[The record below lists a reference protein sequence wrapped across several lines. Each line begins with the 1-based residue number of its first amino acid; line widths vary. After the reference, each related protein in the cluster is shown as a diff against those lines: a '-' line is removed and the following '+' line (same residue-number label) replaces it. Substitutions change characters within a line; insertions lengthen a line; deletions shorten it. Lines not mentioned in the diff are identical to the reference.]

1 MIQKNDE
8 VSNEHSK
15 IYYNTIEKL
24 VPRILFPPSPRKEE
38 VETEEEEENEKLVL
52 LRSMMVEVKIAG
64 TEREENKQNKTKK
77 NRCAAGRTVKVKT
90 CCEALT
96 FDKVGR
102 EKGLK

>member
-1 MIQKNDE
+1 MNVFICILDR
-8 VSNEHSK
+8 
-15 IYYNTIEKL
+15 IEARFAPTTNL
-24 VPRILFPPSPRKEE
+24 
-38 VETEEEEENEKLVL
+38 
-52 LRSMMVEVKIAG
+52 
-64 TEREENKQNKTKK
+64 K

>member
-1 MIQKNDE
+1 MKTWMQE
-8 VSNEHSK
+8 LVVRSK
-15 IYYNTIEKL
+15 TRKSIVQTVTSQDK
-24 VPRILFPPSPRKEE
+24 FQSP
-38 VETEEEEENEKLVL
+38 
-52 LRSMMVEVKIAG
+52 KI
-64 TEREENKQNKTKK
+64 KK

>member
-1 MIQKNDE
+1 M
-8 VSNEHSK
+8 
-15 IYYNTIEKL
+15 
-24 VPRILFPPSPRKEE
+24 
-38 VETEEEEENEKLVL
+38 LVL
-52 LRSMMVEVKIAG
+52 LSGAYSFSIILCNREFFVEMTIVASLNSHNFSVQLASFFLLNSSDNDTKNG
-64 TEREENKQNKTKK
+64 EKEEK

>member
-1 MIQKNDE
+1 MDQNIAFKINIQFTFYILKTSINFSLDLH
-8 VSNEHSK
+8 N
-15 IYYNTIEKL
+15 L
-24 VPRILFPPSPRKEE
+24 FRIIVF
-38 VETEEEEENEKLVL
+38 L
-52 LRSMMVEVKIAG
+52 LRKAE
-64 TEREENKQNKTKK
+64 KK

>member
-1 MIQKNDE
+1 MFL
-8 VSNEHSK
+8 
-15 IYYNTIEKL
+15 T
-24 VPRILFPPSPRKEE
+24 
-38 VETEEEEENEKLVL
+38 
-52 LRSMMVEVKIAG
+52 
-64 TEREENKQNKTKK
+64 ENKKK